1 MRCRTS
7 TTTKPVTISIA
18 GNRISIAYYMRNF
31 QHAERHQVQ
40 YFITYVYIT
49 AHVSTFCTFNNFS
62 VKLLVKHDCSWCS
75 Y

>member
-18 GNRISIAYYMRNF
+18 GTGNRISIAYYMRNF
-31 QHAERHQVQ
+31 QHAERTSSTVLYNTLLHMLVH
-40 YFITYVYIT
+40 FVILITLV
-49 AHVSTFCTFNNFS
+49 